1 MKVHTGR
8 LSLAC
13 SVLSPHSTSVVLL
26 WMARQNIPPWKCSVN
41 GAIASY
47 PCPFSMASA
56 LSLTQVCDF
65 LTHQKISTHLSS
77 NYLPRQI
84 FPNEP
89 HCRRFLSYFRALVL
103 ENRFHRRFPNPDT
116 VQIWCKHLSST
127 LMFASFCLI
136 IWVQRWLSHCS
147 HAFQH

>member
-1 MKVHTGR
+1 MKIK
-8 LSLAC
+8 LSCVEWVIKCFFFLFFC
-13 SVLSPHSTSVVLL
+13 FHMLEWSFCESSYRKTILGMLSPV
-26 WMARQNIPPWKCSVN
+26 PPFHFCSFIMDGKAEYPALKMCSVN

-84 FPNEP
+84 FLNEP
-89 HCRRFLSYFRALVL
+89 HCRRFLSYFHALVL

-116 VQIWCKHLSST
+116 VQI
-127 LMFASFCLI
+127 
-136 IWVQRWLSHCS
+136 
-147 HAFQH
+147 